1 MTTQIPAPDP
11 TESSPRVGW
20 LRAVARRVVP
30 LDLRQSVL
38 AVEDPVLALAD
49 ELVDAA
55 EHLARGGADAAP
67 TVEAL
72 ARLRRRRRRRVV
84 VAVGGGV
91 VGRGVVHGVRGVA
104 LQARVS
110 EVGVVSQSD
119 DTVTVQA
126 FVNQARTSETQ
137 KEPAI
142 DQNRVL
148 ATMTRVG
155 NRWLVSGLKA
165 Y

>member
-1 MTTQIPAPDP
+1 MLLAAVLLVTRDDPGERARAASAASATARGALEEILSYNPATMTQQLPASQALLTGAFKDEFG
-11 TESSPRVGW
+11 TTMT
-20 LRAVARRVVP
+20 ATIVP
-30 LDLRQSVL
+30 LAQKDK
-38 AVEDPVLALAD
+38 
-49 ELVDAA
+49 
-55 EHLARGGADAAP
+55 
-67 TVEAL
+67 TV
-72 ARLRRRRRRRVV
+72 V
-84 VAVGGGV
+84 
-91 VGRGVVHGVRGVA
+91 
-104 LQARVS
+104 QARVS

-126 FVNQARTSETQ
+126 FVNQARTSDTQ

-155 NRWLVSGLKA
+155 NRWLVSGLNA